1 MALLGSLN
9 TGASGVKTH
18 GKAMQLIGNNIANV
32 NTFGYK
38 ANDVAFEDLMGNSW
52 PQGSA
57 VTKAYLNAQLTGSVT
72 SSGLDYLRKN
82 YVKVATGVTGSATA
96 SFAATTAS
104 APSGMTATSESDFI
118 FFMNGGYMEH
128 NAIDVE
134 QSGSIFLLKINTS
147 DLGYN
152 LESDDE
158 IIAQGKFNS

>member
-1 MALLGSLN
+1 MRNIFILLFLITCNVSLFAQEFN
-9 TGASGVKTH
+9 
-18 GKAMQLIGNNIANV
+18 ANV
-32 NTFGYK
+32 
-38 ANDVAFEDLMGNSW
+38 V
-52 PQGSA
+52 
-57 VTKAYLNAQLTGSVT
+57 VNAQLTGSIT